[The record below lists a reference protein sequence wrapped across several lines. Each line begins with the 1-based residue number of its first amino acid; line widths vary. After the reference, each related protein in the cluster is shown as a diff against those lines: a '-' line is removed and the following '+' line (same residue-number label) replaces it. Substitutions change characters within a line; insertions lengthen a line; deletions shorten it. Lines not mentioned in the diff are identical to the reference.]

1 MSLESHSVICGMEL
15 KMLHKG
21 SHVGSLVQRLPCNI
35 DSTNA
40 LSSSTFNCS
49 SLQCSFLNSFICL
62 SKISGILKYL
72 REGEK
77 WKVGQGSVSVGHG
90 IPLSMHRRCSHEV
103 TGTQKWGKT
112 SNTRCPQKL
121 ALVWQ
126 PWNLH
131 GLLIQISNLF
141 PFQSYLRLTSLKFF
155 QYMIIFFFLRA
166 RIRHIA

>member
-1 MSLESHSVICGMEL
+1 MLALWSSVCHVIL
-15 KMLHKG
+15 TPQMLFHPPL
-21 SHVGSLVQRLPCNI
+21 STALPF
-35 DSTNA
+35 SA
-40 LSSSTFNCS
+40 P
-49 SLQCSFLNSFICL
+49 FLNSFICL

-155 QYMIIFFFLRA
+155 QYMIIFFLRA